1 MTWLEFFSSIVG
13 SIAWPAVV
21 VAGLLI
27 LKNPIEQ
34 AIPRLHRLKYKELEA
49 EFDRE
54 LDKIE
59 QEAKEAGME
68 SIEGADVVQDFQ
80 ESLRQIGEISPNAAI
95 VEAFR
100 KIERSAKNLLQVKG
114 HALDY
119 KVAAPYRLIERVLE
133 KTDTLGKREVK
144 IFRDL
149 RQLRNKVTH
158 ADFSASR
165 SQADEYIELAALL
178 IAKIDSATTDGAESK
193 T

>member
-1 MTWLEFFSSIVG
+1 MTWLEFLSSVVG

-21 VAGLLI
+21 LAGLFI
-27 LKNPIEQ
+27 LKSPIES
-34 AIPRLHRLKYKELEA
+34 AIPRLSKLKFKELEA
-49 EFDRE
+49 EFDRD

-59 QEAKEAGME
+59 QEAKEAGFE
-68 SIEGADVVQDFQ
+68 AIEDAEVVKDFQ
-80 ESLRQIGEISPNAAI
+80 ESLRQIAEISPNAAI

-100 KIERSAKNLLQVKG
+100 KIERSAKNLLQAKG
-114 HALDY
+114 HAPDY
-119 KVAAPYRLIERVLE
+119 KVVAPYRLIERVLE

-158 ADFSASR
+158 LDFSASR
-165 SQADEYIELAALL
+165 NQADEYIELAALL
-178 IAKIDSATTDGAESK
+178 IAKMDEATADGAEPK